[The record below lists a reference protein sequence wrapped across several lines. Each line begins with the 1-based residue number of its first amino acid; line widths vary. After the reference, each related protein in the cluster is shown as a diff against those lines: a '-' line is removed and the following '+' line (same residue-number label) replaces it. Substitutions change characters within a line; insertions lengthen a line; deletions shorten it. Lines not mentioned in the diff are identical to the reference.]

1 MRKLEIRKPVT
12 REGDA
17 MSNPRKFRQP
27 VRLIV
32 SIEAQTV
39 SAVDAYMKAGN
50 YHRHGNRS
58 EFVRRAIERE
68 IRRCQSDDLC
78 TPLREGI

>member
-1 MRKLEIRKPVT
+1 LRKLEIRKPVT

-32 SIEAQTV
+32 SIEAQ
-39 SAVDAYMKAGN
+39 AVNAIDAYMKAGN